1 MSSFSSYKIK
11 RNKMD
16 KITNKTC
23 KSSSF
28 KAFMCTQAL
37 GAFNDNIF
45 KIVFSLYVVNLML
58 SNNSGILHLIIINF
72 CFVSPFILFSTIAGS
87 LADKYP
93 KNKLIVFFKLI
104 ELLLMCVAG
113 ILFYFQNIYGL
124 FIVLF
129 LMGLQS
135 TFFSPA
141 KYGLIPEIIK
151 GDEISKANGFLELWT
166 FVAIILGTGVSGLVV
181 KLYSSYL
188 IAPGAVLILCGI
200 LGFLTSFK
208 IEKTKSANK
217 DNKVKFNPFTA
228 FSVIKEIKQNRS
240 LFLTLIGLSYFWSIA
255 LLYQLNI
262 ILFAKQE
269 SALNDVETS
278 IYMLALG
285 LGIGIGSVIAGKVS
299 NGKVELGLVPIGS
312 LSLSFCSLFLYFSV
326 NYFYICFVLFLLA
339 GISAGFFVV
348 PLASFLQKKSPLE
361 KRGSYLATANFCFFS
376 CMLLIS
382 VILLFLIDYLKLNPS
397 TVFLLISISTVFT
410 TYKALTFLPE
420 MFFRCINWILIHSFY
435 KVSVTGIENI
445 PKNKGALIVCNH
457 VSYIDAQLILS
468 ATDRSVRFLMY
479 KPIYENK
486 LINFFAKSMQA
497 IPIEAGGDKEANKQS
512 LINASKAIDNGHLVC
527 IFAEGQITRD
537 GNLNPFKRGLEIIM
551 EKTEKDSVIIPVA
564 INQVWG
570 SIFSFSHGKVIF
582 KKPKKIPY
590 PVDIEFGEELSSS
603 SSREEVEERVRQL
616 LKH

>member
-1 MSSFSSYKIK
+1 MNEL
-11 RNKMD
+11 NKN
-16 KITNKTC
+16 TT

-28 KAFMCTQAL
+28 KAFMTTQAL

-72 CFVSPFILFSTIAGS
+72 CFVSPFILFSTLAGS
-87 LADKYP
+87 LADKYA
-93 KNKLIVFFKLI
+93 KNKLIVIFKLA
-104 ELLLMCVAG
+104 EVLLMLIAG
-113 ILFYFQNIYGL
+113 ILFYFENIYGL

-151 GDEISKANGFLELWT
+151 NDEISKANGYLELWT
-166 FVAIILGTGVSGLVV
+166 FVAIIFGTGISGLVV

-188 IAPGAVLILCGI
+188 IVPGIVLVICGI
-200 LGFLTSFK
+200 LGFITSLK
-208 IEKTKSANK
+208 IEQTKSANK
-217 DNKVKFNPFTA
+217 DNKIKFNPFTA
-228 FSVIKEIKQNRS
+228 FSVIKEIKQYKN

-269 SALNDVETS
+269 SGLSDVETS
-278 IYMLALG
+278 LYMLALG
-285 LGIGIGSVIAGKVS
+285 VGIGVGSVIAGKVS

-312 LSLSFCSLFLYFSV
+312 ISLSLCSLFLYLSV
-326 NYFYICFVLFLLA
+326 NYFYICFILFLLA

-382 VILLFLIDYLKLNPS
+382 IVLLALIDYCKLNPS
-397 TVFLLISISTVFT
+397 TIFLLISISTFFT
-410 TYKALTFLPE
+410 TFQALKFLPE
-420 MFFRCINWILIHSFY
+420 MLFRCINWILIHSFY
-435 KVSVTGIENI
+435 KVSVNGIENI
-445 PKNKGALIVCNH
+445 PKDKGALIVCNH
-457 VSYIDAQLILS
+457 VSYIDAQLLLS
-468 ATDRSVRFLMY
+468 ATDRTIRFLMH

-486 LINFFAKSMQA
+486 IINFFAKSMKA
-497 IPIEAGGDKEANKQS
+497 IPVEAGGDKEANKLS
-512 LINASKAIDNGHLVC
+512 LINASKAIDAGELVC
-527 IFAEGQITRD
+527 IFAEGKITRD

-551 EKTEKDSVIIPVA
+551 EKTENDSVILPVA
-564 INQVWG
+564 INQLWG
-570 SIFSFSHGKVIF
+570 SIFSFSNGKVIL

-590 PVDIEFGEELSSS
+590 PVEIKFGEQLSSS
-603 SSREEVEERVRQL
+603 ATREEVEEKVREMIVGIP
-616 LKH
+616 